1 MTRQKTFKFFAV
13 LLLAVVILFSFRACD
28 MIFKK
33 TPVSFSELI
42 EKGNICN
49 LSLTIYYASPS
60 LFSFASC
67 SIDDLMEF
75 SEVNKVVVNGDSLK
89 EHVALLTQ
97 LLTKLCDT
105 ELVPVESKSY
115 LNARMYYILENKLQ
129 RKTFE
134 VAMWGSGW
142 NVYVNGIEVQSTKIL
157 FDVVM
162 PFLPEEAAKVWEP
175 YSEYY

>member
-13 LLLAVVILFSFRACD
+13 LLLAVVILFSSRACD

-33 TPVSFSELI
+33 TPVSFYELI

-49 LSLTIYYASPS
+49 LSLTIYYASPF
-60 LFSFASC
+60 LFTFASW
-67 SIDDLMEF
+67 SIDELME
-75 SEVNKVVVNGDSLK
+75 SSRANKVVVDGGSLK

-97 LLTKLCDT
+97 LGDT
-105 ELVPVESKSY
+105 ELVPVESKSHID
-115 LNARMYYILENKLQ
+115 ARMYYIFENKLQ

-175 YSEYY
+175 FSEYY